1 MLSSMF
7 DTLHTKLELKENA
20 VDILDI
26 IQGKFD
32 RKDKLAL
39 MQIKGKYSTAKM
51 KISTLVRNHVM
62 MMTNDFT
69 KPNFIGQ

>member
-32 RKDKLAL
+32 RKDELAIIEI
-39 MQIKGKYSTAKM
+39 MGKYLTAKM
-51 KISTLVRNHVM
+51 KTSTSEKSCH
-62 MMTNDFT
+62 DDD
-69 KPNFIGQ
+69 